1 MKASSLP
8 IYLTV
13 TVVLCGLLLWGGL
26 RVTKM
31 IEPTTQNIA
40 MEDAV
45 AQANEANVNKL
56 SGKELAR
63 EIKLWSLRENSTLP
77 SMISPFIKQ
86 VRTYYSVSEN
96 QIEFTYQV
104 MNAERFKGVLSALP
118 DVISDTYCK
127 SERLSLIR
135 RHLIPAKWLYLD
147 GGQVLH
153 EQIVSDC

>member
-1 MKASSLP
+1 MKSSSLP
-8 IYLTV
+8 AYITV
-13 TVVLCGLLLWGGL
+13 AVVLSGVVLWGGL
-26 RVTKM
+26 RVIKM
-31 IEPTTQNIA
+31 IQPATQSAA
-40 MEDAV
+40 MEDVAAQVNAV
-45 AQANEANVNKL
+45 EVDRL

-77 SMISPFIKQ
+77 SMVSPYIKQ
-86 VRTYYSVSEN
+86 VRTYYSPSEN
-96 QIEFTYQV
+96 QVEFTYQV

-135 RHLIPAKWLYLD
+135 THLIPAKWLYLS